1 DADARGHLHQDLQ
14 SLAQEAR
21 ATQAP
26 TSTTRH
32 DVPVCYGAEFG
43 PDLAAL
49 AKAHGMTEAQ
59 VIEVH
64 TAPTYRVAMTA
75 FAPGFPYLLGLDERL
90 ATPRRETPRTRVA
103 DGSVGIAGRQT
114 GMYPGELPGG
124 WQLIGRTPLALFD
137 ATAAD

>member
-1 DADARGHLHQDLQ
+1 
-14 SLAQEAR
+14 
-21 ATQAP
+21 

-64 TAPTYRVAMTA
+64 TAPTYRVAMTG

-137 ATAAD
+137 ATAADRPCLLTPGDEVRFRAIDAE